1 MAQGMSADQ
10 DGGLLELSV
19 PGAPAAP
26 PLAIPDLRRALC
38 AALADLPADVT
49 QVLIR
54 GAGALDGPD
63 LPLAREDE
71 APTPCTLCAAVAL
84 APRPVAVLIEGAA
97 RGRGA
102 ALAVAATWRLALPGA
117 QLAFP
122 EVSLGLLPGCDVTTR
137 LPALVGA
144 EVALRLLCSG
154 APIGAEEAL
163 ALGLIDAV
171 VADRDAAVAQIAA
184 LAAAGRAPRADEGRV
199 FLRQVA
205 AARAA
210 FGAASPPAAQAA
222 IDCVEAAMLLPPPQ
236 AAAFAT
242 ARAAELAASPEAAAL
257 CHLAQAE
264 RRFLSAPFDLA
275 SGPALPALGVA
286 GAEPVLAGLAGA
298 ALRAGAEVVV
308 ADPSAERLTAFLR
321 LVALRQEEALR
332 AGRITAEAREA
343 EWARLTAAADPAAL
357 AGAGVVVAATAADLP
372 PAQPGQDR
380 LIAGRAAAALPAE
393 APRLT
398 LAGRVAELGLPEGAP
413 PPPVAWA
420 FLRGL
425 GLWVVPTGPQVR
437 SGVSGRL
444 AGAAGQAALALL
456 GLGVA
461 PAAVAAA
468 LAGLGL
474 RMALPAPQEATATAQ
489 ARRAMPSAELRARI
503 LAAMANEGARLI
515 QVGVIDSAEAVDLV
529 AVQGLGL
536 GRSLGGPM
544 HWADARGLL
553 ILRRDLTLWQ
563 DEGAVWAP
571 SAGLDALV
579 SRGRGFAGAIPVRTR

>member
-1 MAQGMSADQ
+1 MSADQ
-10 DGGLLELSV
+10 DGGLLELALPGPS
-19 PGAPAAP
+19 GAPA
-26 PLAIPDLRRALC
+26 LAIPDLRRALC

-54 GAGALDGPD
+54 GEGALDGPD
-63 LPLAREDE
+63 LPLAEEDE
-71 APTPCTLCAAVAL
+71 APTPDVLCAAVAS
-84 APRPVAVLIEGAA
+84 AARPVAVLIEGTA

-102 ALAVAATWRLALPGA
+102 ALAVAAAWRLALPGA
-117 QLAFP
+117 QLVFP
-122 EVSLGLLPGCDVTTR
+122 EVLLGLLPGCDVSSR

-144 EVALRLLCSG
+144 KAALRLLCSG

-184 LAAAGRAPRADEGRV
+184 LAAAGRAPRAGHGRE
-199 FLRQVA
+199 FLRQIA

-210 FGAASPPAAQAA
+210 LGAAPSPAARAT
-222 IDCVEAAMLLPPPQ
+222 IDCVEAAILLPAPQ
-236 AAAFAT
+236 AASFART
-242 ARAAELAASPEAAAL
+242 RAAELAASPEAAAL

-264 RRFLSAPFDLA
+264 RRFQSLPFPPA
-275 SGPALPALGVA
+275 NGPALPALGVA
-286 GAEPVLAGLAGA
+286 GAEPAMAGLVVA

-308 ADPSAERLTAFLR
+308 ADPSAERLAAFLR

-332 AGRITAEAREA
+332 AGRITPEAREA
-343 EWARLTAAADPAAL
+343 EWARLTAAAEPAAL
-357 AGAGVVVAATAADLP
+357 EGAGVVVAATAADLP
-372 PAQPGQDR
+372 PPQPGQDR
-380 LIAGRAAAALPAE
+380 LIVGRAAAARPAE

-413 PPPVAWA
+413 PPHAAWA

-474 RMALPAPQEATATAQ
+474 RMALPAPQEATDTAM
-489 ARRAMPSAELRARI
+489 ARRTLPSAELHARI

-515 QVGVIDSAEAVDLV
+515 QAGAIDSADAVDLV

-553 ILRRDLTLWQ
+553 ILRRDLMLWK
-563 DEGAVWAP
+563 DEGVIWAP